1 MCQLLRAKYKK
12 AGPTV
17 PASQIL
23 KSKGGV
29 GGQELIIL
37 TCRDLSMTSTKIYHQ
52 LNTHYYII
60 LKIIG

>member
-23 KSKGGV
+23 KSKGG
-29 GGQELIIL
+29 GGGWSGINHTHMQRLKHDKYKNIPPTQHTL
-37 TCRDLSMTSTKIYHQ
+37 LY
-52 LNTHYYII
+52 NT
-60 LKIIG
+60 